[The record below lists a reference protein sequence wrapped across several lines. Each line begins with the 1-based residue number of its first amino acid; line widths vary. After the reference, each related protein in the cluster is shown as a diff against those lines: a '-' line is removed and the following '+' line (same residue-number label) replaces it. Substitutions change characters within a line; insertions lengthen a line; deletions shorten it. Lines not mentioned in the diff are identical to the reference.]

1 MYPCFSTAIEVHVTT
16 MTAAEEIEKT
26 AAPPPALASFFGTFF
41 HVLEILWTLL
51 DT

>member
-16 MTAAEEIEKT
+16 VIAAEETEEK
-26 AAPPPALASFFGTFF
+26 AAAPPALASFFGTFL